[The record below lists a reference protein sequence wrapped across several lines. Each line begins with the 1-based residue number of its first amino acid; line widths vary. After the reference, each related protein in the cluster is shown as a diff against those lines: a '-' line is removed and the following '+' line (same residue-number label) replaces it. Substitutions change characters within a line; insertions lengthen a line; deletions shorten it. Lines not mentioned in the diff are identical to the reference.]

1 MELCGFLKFLQQ
13 EYLIL
18 IFLTSIDNAANISQN
33 VAKQIKVSIPLDQFE
48 IFLTLKA
55 SNRTC

>member
-1 MELCGFLKFLQQ
+1 MKLCGLSKLLSQ

-18 IFLTSIDNAANISQN
+18 TFSTSIDNAANIIQN
-33 VAKQIKVSIPLDQFE
+33 VAKQLKVSIILDQFE